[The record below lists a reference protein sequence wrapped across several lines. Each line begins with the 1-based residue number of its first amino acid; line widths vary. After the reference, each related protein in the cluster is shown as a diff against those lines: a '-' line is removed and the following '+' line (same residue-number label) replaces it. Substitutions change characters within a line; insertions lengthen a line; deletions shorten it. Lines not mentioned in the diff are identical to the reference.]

1 MTKEL
6 FEKAQFGDRFVTR
19 GGQEALFLRLTENSE
34 WQFANFY
41 VKDWGQI
48 RVNRENGKWLNGPDT
63 KNDIVGI
70 MPSLLSNLD
79 EAAEKYAIMGISS
92 NADPYEEIMSYQADK
107 DAFKAGA
114 EWMAEQGYSQEET
127 VEDKCLE
134 VGYGALPGI
143 SPIINLPDSFKP
155 CDKVIVQVRKK
166 Q

>member
-1 MTKEL
+1 MIKEL
-6 FEKAQFGDRFVTR
+6 FENAQFGDRFITR

-63 KNDIVGI
+63 KNDIVGM
-70 MPSLLSNLD
+70 MPSLPSSLD
-79 EAAEKYAIMGISS
+79 EAAEEYMKKARKRLFDNSPIGR
-92 NADPYEEIMSYQADK
+92 AD

-114 EWMAEQGYSQEET
+114 EWMAGQFQKIEGELVDWYST
-127 VEDKCLE
+127 SDGKDYCCAVKSHDALE
-134 VGYGALPGI
+134 VPEGFYI
-143 SPIINLPDSFKP
+143 
-155 CDKVIVQVRKK
+155 RKK